1 MAVSRAPA
9 GVVVAAAA
17 ARAAKLSYG
26 LMGPPGL
33 SDVRPLVAAWWD
45 REAARPTGQQPFSS
59 DRTIAWRS
67 PRATQRPPWHRHRPP
82 GMEEG
87 KLTGGSTSMFK
98 IPSVWLRAGCFSP
111 SPVRAQFV
119 GSPHRSGGAA
129 ERTRLYNYLT
139 GDERGGR
146 GPVHLPCRGR
156 GTNTRQV
163 LGHLGSNPRGF
174 ASVTCHSRASVRGK
188 PRLPRLQAGDV
199 KCDWSPRV
207 WVELSRFG
215 SPESRF
221 FVID

>member
-1 MAVSRAPA
+1 VRAELWSTAERAAAYLPLTDHAHMMAVSRAPA

-67 PRATQRPPWHRHRPP
+67 PRATQHPPWHRHRPP

-98 IPSVWLRAGCFSP
+98 KLKSP
-111 SPVRAQFV
+111 RFGFALVAFLPLPFELSSSARLI
-119 GSPHRSGGAA
+119 GAA
-129 ERTRLYNYLT
+129 EPRSAHASTTTSPATREEDEDPSIYRAEDEVRTPVRFW
-139 GDERGGR
+139 GIWGR
-146 GPVHLPCRGR
+146 IREVSL
-156 GTNTRQV
+156 
-163 LGHLGSNPRGF
+163 
-174 ASVTCHSRASVRGK
+174 ASLAIRA
-188 PRLPRLQAGDV
+188 PA
-199 KCDWSPRV
+199 
-207 WVELSRFG
+207 
-215 SPESRF
+215 
-221 FVID
+221 

>member
-1 MAVSRAPA
+1 MMAVSRAPA

-67 PRATQRPPWHRHRPP
+67 PRATQHPPWHRHRPP

-98 IPSVWLRAGCFSP
+98 KLKSP
-111 SPVRAQFV
+111 RFGFALVAFLPLPFELSSSARLI
-119 GSPHRSGGAA
+119 GAA
-129 ERTRLYNYLT
+129 EPRSAHASTTTSPATREEDEDPSIYRAEDEVRTPVRFW
-139 GDERGGR
+139 GIWGR
-146 GPVHLPCRGR
+146 IREVSL
-156 GTNTRQV
+156 
-163 LGHLGSNPRGF
+163 
-174 ASVTCHSRASVRGK
+174 ASLAIRA
-188 PRLPRLQAGDV
+188 PA
-199 KCDWSPRV
+199 
-207 WVELSRFG
+207 
-215 SPESRF
+215 
-221 FVID
+221 